1 MRVAINCLQVDPRY
15 VGGVTSYVFGLLE
28 GFAEVSNGCQFR
40 VFVSGANAQLFHDLR
55 KHDLRKPDLRKPAGL
70 DFVEVDDNLLGLKG
84 NLCRA
89 ALLTGSAGVYK
100 MASDSLFQKISGT
113 HGERVGCSLHTNARA
128 ALF

>member
-1 MRVAINCLQVDPRY
+1 MWEELQ
-15 VGGVTSYVFGLLE
+15 SYVLGLLE

-40 VFVSGANAQLFHDLR
+40 VFVSAANAHLFHDLR
-55 KHDLRKPDLRKPAGL
+55 KHDLRKHDLRKHDLRKQGLQPDLRKPGPQNPAGL

-100 MASDSLFQKISGT
+100 MARTAFSKKSG
-113 HGERVGCSLHTNARA
+113 H
-128 ALF
+128 

>member
-1 MRVAINCLQVDPRY
+1 ML
-15 VGGVTSYVFGLLE
+15 GLLE

-40 VFVSGANAQLFHDLR
+40 VFVSAANAHLFHDLQ
-55 KHDLRKPDLRKPAGL
+55 KPDHQKNDHHKNDLQENDLRKPGQQKSAGL

-100 MASDSLFQKISGT
+100 MASDSLFQKIRQLIESESDVLYTPTPGT
-113 HGERVGCSLHTNARA
+113 